1 MTTEN
6 LIYVDDTLP
15 GITRKGA
22 GKGWAYYDPKGHL
35 IGDRA
40 EKKRLNAIAL
50 PPAYADAWFCPAPN
64 GHILA
69 TGYDDKG
76 RKQYRYHP
84 DFREMRENEKFDSCV
99 AFGKLLPL
107 VRRRVERDLA
117 SKGMNRERAV
127 ASVIRL
133 LDLGFLRVGN
143 DQYAKR
149 NKSYGATTLRRKHV
163 EIEKDGVHLTYRG
176 KSGKDQD
183 ITVHD
188 DEFRKVVQD
197 LQELP
202 GQELFQFLDDDGTR
216 HQVTSSDVNAYLR
229 ETMGEDFTAKSF
241 RTWHATVLAF
251 DVLARA
257 KEDLTIKAVVETV
270 AEELGNTAAVT
281 RNSYIHPAVI
291 DLIEQQEDWRA
302 NLKLPRT
309 AKFQSRE
316 ERGLIE
322 MLEDLPDRMDVVAA

>member
-1 MTTEN
+1 MPTEK

-22 GKGWAYYDPKGHL
+22 GKGWAYYDPKGDL
-35 IGDRA
+35 ITESA
-40 EKKRLNAIAL
+40 EKERLNAIAL
-50 PPAYADAWFCPAPN
+50 PPAYTDEWFCPAPN

-99 AFGKLLPL
+99 SFGKLLPL
-107 VRRRVERDLA
+107 VRKKVERDLG
-117 SKGMNRERAV
+117 SDGMTRERAI

-188 DEFRKVVQD
+188 DEFRKVVED

-202 GQELFQFLDDDGTR
+202 GQELFQFLDADGKR
-216 HQVTSSDVNAYLR
+216 HQVDSGNVNEYLR
-229 ETMGEDFTAKSF
+229 EAMGEDFTAKSF
-241 RTWHATVLAF
+241 RTWHATVMAF
-251 DVLARA
+251 DVLASA
-257 KEDLTIKAVVETV
+257 KQELTIKAVVETV

-281 RNSYIHPAVI
+281 RSSYIHPAVI
-291 DLIEQQEDWRA
+291 DLIEDQEEWRA
-302 NLKLPRT
+302 KLELPRK

-322 MLEDLPDRMDVVAA
+322 MLEGLPDRTDVVAA